1 MKVCVPFLLAD
12 CRAQPADGGYHVFND
27 MHAPMA
33 YASAGRDDQVRGIL
47 ATLAQRA
54 KDPDTNGRSTRE
66 VGLPRARALARE
78 RTEHKPPRTIA
89 VERCLNCDP
98 CPAGSP
104 KLMK

>member
-54 KDPDTNGRSTRE
+54 KDPDTMEEAHAKWGCPARGRS
-66 VGLPRARALARE
+66 RASVPNISRRAPLQWSA
-78 RTEHKPPRTIA
+78 A
-89 VERCLNCDP
+89 
-98 CPAGSP
+98 
-104 KLMK
+104 